1 MHDLAPVLVNLL
13 QDERGEGLTA
23 ALDSGR
29 PIVLAAERSSEWPP
43 EVGKRLRALL
53 RHPLPVTGVLE
64 GRLEGPAASLML
76 ACDSLVVTPRAS
88 LRFEPSGQGEVALL
102 ALRLGYAE
110 ASRVWFSGGQLSGR
124 QAVKAGWAEVEPSG
138 FGAATEAARTR
149 YDGLSHEAIT
159 LLRPMLYHQAGL
171 PLAQAQALERAAFAL
186 AFQTGH
192 PAEGVAAFLEK
203 RKPRF

>member
-1 MHDLAPVLVNLL
+1 MHDLAPVVVNLSQKDTQTL
-13 QDERGEGLTA
+13 REALA
-23 ALDSGR
+23 AGR
-29 PIVLAAERSSEWPP
+29 PIVLAARGAHACPP
-43 EVGKRLRALL
+43 GVRPHLRALL

-64 GRLEGPAASLML
+64 GRLEGPAAALML
-76 ACDSLVVTPRAS
+76 ACDNLVVTPRAS
-88 LRFEPSGQGEVALL
+88 LRFETSGLGEVALL

-110 ASRVWFSGGQLSGR
+110 ASRVWFSGGKLSGR
-124 QAVKAGWAEVEPSG
+124 QAATAGWAEVEPSG
-138 FGAATEAARTR
+138 FGAALEAARTR

-159 LLRPMLYHQAGL
+159 LLRPLLYHQAGL

-192 PAEGVAAFLEK
+192 PAEGVTAFLEK